1 MPEVDDATAIVW
13 FRRDRLVHDH
23 PALVAAAGRYAA
35 VVPLYVLDDRLLH
48 GRYASPARVR
58 FMLGSLRALDAGGCG
73 RGSGL
78 VVRPGAPA
86 DVVPA
91 VARAAGARAVLWTS
105 DVAPYARRRDA
116 R

>member
-13 FRRDRLVHDH
+13 FRRDLRVHDH

-58 FMLGSLRALDAGGCG
+58 FMLGCLRALDAALCE

-78 VVRPGAPA
+78 VVRHGDPA

-91 VARAAGARAVLWTS
+91 VARAAGARAGPWGGGG
-105 DVAPYARRRDA
+105 APPPPPRP
-116 R
+116 